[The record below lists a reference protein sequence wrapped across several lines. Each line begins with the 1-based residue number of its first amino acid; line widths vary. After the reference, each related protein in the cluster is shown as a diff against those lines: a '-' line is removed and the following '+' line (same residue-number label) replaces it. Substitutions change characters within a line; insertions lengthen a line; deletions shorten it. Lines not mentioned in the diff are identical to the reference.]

1 MENLFKKKL
10 VLVTGK
16 GGVGKSTCGL
26 AMAVAASRAGKKVL
40 FCDLA
45 ARPALPTLLGVA
57 SLDTSPERPK
67 SQELPLFWAVHLS
80 VPSAIQDYFVEV
92 LPHKR
97 LVQIATGNKV
107 LTRLWKAAPSFNE
120 LVLLHSISHLVAG
133 THKRCSEEFDLVV
146 VDMPASGHAITMLG
160 VPQGITRI
168 AKFGTIAALAETL
181 KKMLDDR
188 VNTAL
193 AVVTLPEE
201 LPVNESI
208 QLVGR
213 LKNEVGI
220 ETDLMIINGIYSGEL
235 DAKEAQLLDE
245 LLVDLPSGPAKNL
258 ITLGSINETV
268 RKRQAGRMGMLKD
281 TLSLS
286 FTEVSA
292 HSKRGFTLI
301 DRVAQQMM
309 SSTP

>member
-26 AMAVAASRAGKKVL
+26 AMAIAASRAGKKVL

-45 ARPALPTLLGVA
+45 ARAAMPTLLGVKGLA
-57 SLDTSPERPK
+57 TSPERPK
-67 SQELPLFWAVHLS
+67 PRELPLFWAVHLS

-133 THKRCSEEFDLVV
+133 THKRCPEEFDLVV

-168 AKFGTIAALAETL
+168 AKFGTIATLAATL
-181 KKMLDDR
+181 KKLLDDR

-220 ETDLMIINGIYSGEL
+220 ETEQIIINGIYANEL
-235 DAKEAQLLDE
+235 NAEEAKLLDKM
-245 LLVDLPSGPAKNL
+245 LVELPSGPAKNL

-268 RKRQAGRMGMLKD
+268 RKRQSARMEMLKD
-281 TLSLS
+281 TLKLS

-292 HSKRGFTLI
+292 YSKRGFTLV
-301 DRVAQQMM
+301 DHVAKQMVGT
-309 SSTP
+309 SP

>member
-1 MENLFKKKL
+1 MENLLQKKL

-26 AMAVAASRAGKKVL
+26 ALAVAAARSGKKVL

-45 ARPALPTLLGVA
+45 ARAALPTLLEVD
-57 SLDTSPERPK
+57 SLATHPERPK
-67 SQELPLFWAVHLS
+67 PRELPMLWAVHLS
-80 VPSAIQDYFVEV
+80 VPSAIRDYFEEV

-120 LVLLHSISHLVAG
+120 MVLLHSISHLVDG
-133 THKRCSEEFDLVV
+133 THKRCSETFDLVI
-146 VDMPASGHAITMLG
+146 VDMPASGHAVTMLG

-168 AKFGTIAALAETL
+168 AKFGTIATLAVKLKAL
-181 KKMLDDR
+181 LDNR
-188 VNTAL
+188 KNTAI

-208 QLVGR
+208 QLVGK
-213 LKNEVGI
+213 LQKEVGLDTEQI
-220 ETDLMIINGIYSGEL
+220 IINSICAGEL
-235 DAKEAQLLDE
+235 SEDEVALLGEMLVE
-245 LLVDLPSGPAKNL
+245 LPAGGAKNL

-268 RKRQAGRMGMLKD
+268 RKRQSGRMAILKQELD
-281 TLSLS
+281 LS
-286 FTEVSA
+286 FTEISTY
-292 HSKRGFTLI
+292 SKRGYALI
-301 DRVAQQMM
+301 DSIAKQMAG
-309 SSTP
+309 SPS

>member
-1 MENLFKKKL
+1 MENLLQKKL

-26 AMAVAASRAGKKVL
+26 ALAVAAARSGKKVL

-45 ARPALPTLLGVA
+45 ARAALPTLLEVGDLA
-57 SLDTSPERPK
+57 THPERPK
-67 SQELPLFWAVHLS
+67 PSELPMLWAVHLS
-80 VPSAIQDYFVEV
+80 VPSAIRDYFEEV

-120 LVLLHSISHLVAG
+120 MVLLHSISHLVDG
-133 THKRCSEEFDLVV
+133 THKRCSETFDLII
-146 VDMPASGHAITMLG
+146 VDMPASGHAVTMLG

-168 AKFGTIAALAETL
+168 AKFGTIATLAVKLKAL
-181 KKMLDDR
+181 LDNRKD
-188 VNTAL
+188 TAI

-208 QLVGR
+208 QLVGK
-213 LKNEVGI
+213 LQKEVGLDTEQI
-220 ETDLMIINGIYSGEL
+220 IINSICAGEL
-235 DAKEAQLLDE
+235 NEDEAALLGNM
-245 LLVDLPSGPAKNL
+245 LVELPSGEAKNL

-268 RKRQAGRMGMLKD
+268 RKRQAGRMAILKEELD
-281 TLSLS
+281 LS
-286 FTEVSA
+286 FTEISTY
-292 HSKRGFTLI
+292 SKRGWALI
-301 DRVAQQMM
+301 DSIAKQMAG
-309 SSTP
+309 SPS

>member
-57 SLDTSPERPK
+57 SLDTSPQRPK
-67 SQELPLFWAVHLS
+67 PQELPLFWAVHLS

-107 LTRLWKAAPSFNE
+107 LNRLWKAAPSFNE
-120 LVLLHSISHLVAG
+120 LVLLHSISHLVEG

-181 KKMLDDR
+181 KNLLDDR
-188 VNTAL
+188 AKTAL

-235 DAKEAQLLDE
+235 EAKEAKLLDE

-292 HSKRGFTLI
+292 HSKRGYTLI
-301 DRVAQQMM
+301 DRVARQMV
-309 SSTP
+309 SDTP

>member
-1 MENLFKKKL
+1 MENLLQKKL

-26 AMAVAASRAGKKVL
+26 ALAVAAARLGKKVL

-45 ARPALPTLLGVA
+45 ARAALPTLLGVK
-57 SLDTSPERPK
+57 SLDTQPERPMP
-67 SQELPLFWAVHLS
+67 QALPMLWAAHLS
-80 VPSAIQDYFVEV
+80 VPSAIRDYFEEV

-120 LVLLHSISHLVAG
+120 MVLLHSISHLVEG
-133 THKRCSEEFDLVV
+133 THKRCSETFDLVI

-168 AKFGTIAALAETL
+168 AKFGTIATLAVKL
-181 KKMLDDR
+181 KAMLDNR
-188 VNTAL
+188 QNTAI

-208 QLVGR
+208 QLVSR
-213 LKNEVGI
+213 LRQEVGL
-220 ETDLMIINGIYSGEL
+220 ETEQIIINSICGGEL
-235 DAKEAQLLDE
+235 SGDEASLLDQMLVE
-245 LLVDLPSGPAKNL
+245 LPAGAAKNL

-268 RKRQAGRMGMLKD
+268 RKRQASRMAILKEE
-281 TLSLS
+281 LKLS
-286 FTEVSA
+286 FIEISTY
-292 HSKRGFTLI
+292 SKRGYTLI
-301 DRVAQQMM
+301 DSIAQEMAGTA
-309 SSTP
+309 S

>member
-1 MENLFKKKL
+1 MENLLQKKL

-26 AMAVAASRAGKKVL
+26 ALAVAAARSGKKVL

-45 ARPALPTLLGVA
+45 ARAALPTLLEVGDLA
-57 SLDTSPERPK
+57 THPERPK
-67 SQELPLFWAVHLS
+67 PRELPMLWAVHLS
-80 VPSAIQDYFVEV
+80 VPSAIRDYFEEV

-120 LVLLHSISHLVAG
+120 MVLLHSISHLVDG
-133 THKRCSEEFDLVV
+133 THKRCSETFDLVI
-146 VDMPASGHAITMLG
+146 VDMPASGHAVTMLG

-168 AKFGTIAALAETL
+168 AKFGTIATLAVKLKAL
-181 KKMLDDR
+181 LDNRKD
-188 VNTAL
+188 TAI

-208 QLVGR
+208 QLVGK
-213 LKNEVGI
+213 LQKEVGLDTEQI
-220 ETDLMIINGIYSGEL
+220 IINSICAGEL
-235 DAKEAQLLDE
+235 NKDEADLLGKM
-245 LLVDLPSGPAKNL
+245 LVELPSGEAKNL

-268 RKRQAGRMGMLKD
+268 RKRQSGRMAILKEELD
-281 TLSLS
+281 LS
-286 FTEVSA
+286 FTEISTY
-292 HSKRGFTLI
+292 SKRGWALI
-301 DRVAQQMM
+301 DSIAKQMAG
-309 SSTP
+309 SPS

>member
-1 MENLFKKKL
+1 METLLQKKL

-26 AMAVAASRAGKKVL
+26 ALAVAAARSGKKVL

-45 ARPALPTLLGVA
+45 ARAALPTLLEVGA
-57 SLDTSPERPK
+57 LGTSPERPK
-67 SQELPLFWAVHLS
+67 PSELPMLWAVHLS
-80 VPSAIQDYFVEV
+80 VPSAIRDYFEEV

-120 LVLLHSISHLVAG
+120 MVLLHSISHLVDG
-133 THKRCSEEFDLVV
+133 THKRCSETFDLVI
-146 VDMPASGHAITMLG
+146 VDMPASGHAVTMLG

-168 AKFGTIAALAETL
+168 ARFGTIATLAVKLKAL
-181 KKMLDDR
+181 LDNRRD
-188 VNTAL
+188 TAI

-208 QLVGR
+208 QLVGK
-213 LKNEVGI
+213 LQKEVGLDTEQI
-220 ETDLMIINGIYSGEL
+220 IINSICAGEL
-235 DAKEAQLLDE
+235 SADEASLLGNMLVE
-245 LLVDLPSGPAKNL
+245 LPEGGAKNL

-268 RKRQAGRMGMLKD
+268 RKRQAARMAILKEQLD
-281 TLSLS
+281 LG
-286 FTEVSA
+286 FTEISTY
-292 HSKRGFTLI
+292 SKRGYALI
-301 DRVAQQMM
+301 DSIAKQMAGAEA
-309 SSTP
+309 

>member
-1 MENLFKKKL
+1 MENLLQKKL

-26 AMAVAASRAGKKVL
+26 ALAVAAARSGKKVL

-45 ARPALPTLLGVA
+45 ARAALPTLLEVG
-57 SLDTSPERPK
+57 SLGTEPERPK
-67 SQELPLFWAVHLS
+67 PRELPMLWAVHLS
-80 VPSAIQDYFVEV
+80 VPSAIRDYFEEV

-120 LVLLHSISHLVAG
+120 MVLLHSIAHLVDG
-133 THKRCSEEFDLVV
+133 THKRCSESFDLVI
-146 VDMPASGHAITMLG
+146 VDMPASGHAVTMLG

-168 AKFGTIAALAETL
+168 AKFGTIATLAVKLKAL
-181 KKMLDDR
+181 LDNR
-188 VNTAL
+188 QNTAI

-208 QLVGR
+208 QLVGK
-213 LKNEVGI
+213 LQKEVGLHTEQI
-220 ETDLMIINGIYSGEL
+220 IINSICAGEL
-235 DAKEAQLLDE
+235 SSDEAALLNN
-245 LLVDLPSGPAKNL
+245 LLVELPTGGAKNL

-268 RKRQAGRMGMLKD
+268 RKRQAGRMAILKEQ
-281 TLSLS
+281 LELG
-286 FTEVSA
+286 FTEISTY
-292 HSKRGFTLI
+292 SKRGFALI
-301 DRVAQQMM
+301 DSIAKEMAGAE
-309 SSTP
+309 S